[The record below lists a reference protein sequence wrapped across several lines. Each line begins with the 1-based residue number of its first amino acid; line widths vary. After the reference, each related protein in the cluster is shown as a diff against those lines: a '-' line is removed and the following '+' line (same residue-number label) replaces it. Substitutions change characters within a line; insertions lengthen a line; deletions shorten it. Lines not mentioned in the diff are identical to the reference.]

1 MNLTPKELG
10 IFVSLASSLNFG
22 QTAERFFV
30 TQPTMSKMVRNIED
44 KLGVRLFE
52 RTTRSVALTAQGRE
66 LLDVAS
72 RIVDD
77 YENGLTELAEVARKR
92 AQRLSVAALPSLA
105 ATLLPGLVAELRRK
119 LPRCLINI
127 HDVIHDT
134 AIDLLRM
141 RKVDFALSGIDVMH
155 RDLTYTEIMRESF
168 VLLVSD
174 DSPVSR
180 EERYWS
186 ESELERL
193 PVISMPKGTG
203 TRMYIDMAFMKHG
216 RQFRPF
222 LEIQGLSTIG
232 KFVKEGCGVAV
243 LPLSAAQLVM
253 DKGLSIV
260 PLHGAPERSIGI
272 ISRHES
278 GLSDL
283 AIESIEWIRLS
294 ATNTN
299 H

>member
-1 MNLTPKELG
+1 MNLSPKELS

-52 RTTRSVALTAQGRE
+52 RTTRSVTLTAQGRD
-66 LLDVAS
+66 LLEVAA
-72 RIVDD
+72 RIVDE
-77 YENGLTELAEVARKR
+77 YENGLTELAEAARQR
-92 AQRLSVAALPSLA
+92 GQRLSIAALPSLA
-105 ATLLPGLVAELRRK
+105 ATLLPGLVADLRKK
-119 LPRCLINI
+119 LPRCQINI
-127 HDVIHDT
+127 HDVIHDS

-141 RKVDFALSGIDVMH
+141 RKVDFALSGVDIVH
-155 RDLTYTEIMRESF
+155 RDLSYTEIMREAF
-168 VLLVSD
+168 VLLASED
-174 DSPVSR
+174 LANPISR

-186 ESELERL
+186 ESEIERL
-193 PVISMPKGTG
+193 PIISMPKGTG

-232 KFVKEGCGVAV
+232 KFVKQGCGVAI
-243 LPLSAAQLVM
+243 LPHSAAQLVM
-253 DKGLSIV
+253 DDGLYIV
-260 PLHGAPERSIGI
+260 PLRGAPERSIGI

-283 AIESIEWIRLS
+283 ALEAMRWIRESI
-294 ATNTN
+294 
-299 H
+299 